1 MAGANRRFRRANVG
15 VLGRSGRCWRL
26 VRVGISVRTQIAQSW
41 AASLSRCRPTMRSKT
56 DARKRGCARLL
67 TPFNAN
73 VRRHRLM
80 FKPIACVVLLALPVA
95 AWAFIKPVRVLA
107 PEFAGVQCHG
117 KICVDDPTHLTEAT
131 TLYDEAVRFVQ
142 LNVGELQ
149 TKPRAVFCST
159 QACSQSFGS
168 RSRVAYNVGT
178 FAVVI
183 SHRGWKPYFVR
194 HELIH
199 HLQSEHLGSLRNWL
213 FKPDW
218 FREGMAYS
226 MSEDPRRPLPEPLQG
241 YRSQFENWFQ
251 RVGKSR
257 LWSEAEHL

>member
-1 MAGANRRFRRANVG
+1 LAHRGGPPLISNVT
-15 VLGRSGRCWRL
+15 C
-26 VRVGISVRTQIAQSW
+26 
-41 AASLSRCRPTMRSKT
+41 
-56 DARKRGCARLL
+56 
-67 TPFNAN
+67 
-73 VRRHRLM
+73 HRLM

-95 AWAFIKPVRVLA
+95 AWAFIKPVRVLV
-107 PEFAGVQCHG
+107 PEFADVECHG
-117 KICVDDPTHLTEAT
+117 KICVDDPTRLTEAT
-131 TLYDEAVRFVQ
+131 ALYDEAVRFVE
-142 LNVGELQ
+142 LNFGGLQ

-168 RSRVAYNVGT
+168 SSRVAYNVGT

-257 LWSEAEHL
+257 LWSEAEQL

>member
-1 MAGANRRFRRANVG
+1 MLKR
-15 VLGRSGRCWRL
+15 
-26 VRVGISVRTQIAQSW
+26 IAFV
-41 AASLSRCRPTMRSKT
+41 A
-56 DARKRGCARLL
+56 
-67 TPFNAN
+67 
-73 VRRHRLM
+73 
-80 FKPIACVVLLALPVA
+80 LLALPAA

-107 PEFAGVQCHG
+107 PELAGVTCHG
-117 KICVDDPTHLTEAT
+117 KICVDDPARLAKAT
-131 TLYDEAVRFVQ
+131 ALYDEALRFVQ

-149 TKPRAVFCST
+149 SRPRAVFCST

-168 RSRVAYNVGT
+168 TSRIAYTFGT

-199 HLQSEHLGSLRNWL
+199 HLQGERLGSLRNWL

-226 MSEDPRRPLPEPLQG
+226 MSGDPRRPLPEPLQG
-241 YRSQFENWFQ
+241 YRSQFEIWLQ
-251 RVGKSR
+251 RVGKAQ